1 MSSKWSTVPFRLAL
15 AVLVCWLAA
24 HAAAA
29 GGL

>member
-1 MSSKWSTVPFRLAL
+1 MSYNWWTVPLRLAL